1 MKTTQIDQYICID
14 KDRIIIDEME
24 EILSCSDCGS
34 NMKEDIVDWERLQDA
49 AKVVLEFYTV

>member
-1 MKTTQIDQYICID
+1 MKTTRIDQYICID
-14 KDRIIIDEME
+14 SDQIIIDEME
-24 EILSCSDCGS
+24 EILAGDCGS